1 MVKKII
7 TRFAV
12 AKKPARSEG
21 TTYRSPRIYL
31 PTKLTDDSSFPFR
44 EGDLL
49 SIKVNGR
56 KLIVQK
62 AQKSQAVNMSSQ
74 EPRQKP

>member
-1 MVKKII
+1 MVKRIL

-21 TTYRSPRIYL
+21 IVYRSPRIYL
-31 PTKLTDDSSFPFR
+31 PTKLTDDSSFPFK

-49 SIKVNGR
+49 SIKVDGR
-56 KLIVQK
+56 KLIVHR
-62 AQKSQAVNMSSQ
+62 AQKVQVGDQTATK
-74 EPRQKP
+74 PREKP

>member
-21 TTYRSPRIYL
+21 TSYRSPRIYL

-62 AQKSQAVNMSSQ
+62 AKSPTAEAPAQGA
-74 EPRQKP
+74 RQKP